1 MTDFDRSY
9 ADFQKR
15 RRNIFII
22 SVIVFVFIVGN
33 LYIFK
38 EISKVKD
45 VFNPYIFLVIINID
59 VVFFLA
65 ILAISL
71 RHLIKL
77 FFEKKQPTG
86 KLRKKLSFILI
97 SMVIIPAMILSV
109 ASISLISNATNLW
122 FSGKVENALKTVQ
135 KLVDE
140 EIKNYS
146 QFLDDVVYMIE
157 KKKITIYEAFKKFNI
172 VSIVILDS
180 NKKPVMIYGKPRKGI
195 ENYDFKI
202 KKSIIEDKGNY
213 YLRYVRKF
221 KNNQYIMI
229 DYRLPPL
236 LSKHKKEVSYIADI
250 YSQFR
255 YYKNPIRVSYIVT
268 MLTITMFVIFAAL
281 WFGQYVVRNLTYPLE
296 SLVDASKKL
305 ANGDLNV
312 KVDIKAPD
320 EIGILIEEF
329 NHMVD
334 ELKNLYFQLQR
345 SNKDL
350 KANKEYL
357 EAILENARTG
367 VIYSDRFGKVEKV
380 NKAASEILDIEPK
393 QLLGSDIEEFIKNL
407 GLNIREIDKE
417 QTINLE
423 GKTLIAKITKISA
436 KGYVLVFDDI
446 TEIVAAEKILAWKE
460 IARRIAHEIKNPLTP
475 IRLSA
480 ERIKRQFE
488 NNNPR
493 FAEILNKSVEVIFT
507 EVDHLS
513 KLVKEFGQ
521 FASTGENLSFE
532 SINLKELLEE
542 LKNSYQSDKFE
553 IEIDIPSEINISGD
567 KKLLRQAFL
576 NLIQNSFES
585 TLNEKKGK
593 LSITAKKEGEYI
605 EIYFKD
611 NGKGIPVEELE
622 KVFIP
627 YYSKKSKGS
636 GLGLAITK
644 EIVEKHKGSIKAL
657 PSKEGAVFRIRFRLK
672 NSKG

>member
-1 MTDFDRSY
+1 MTDFDKNY
-9 ADFQKR
+9 ADFQRR

-45 VFNPYIFLVIINID
+45 IFNPYIFLIIININ

-71 RHLIKL
+71 RDLIKL
-77 FFEKKQPTG
+77 FFEKREPAG

-157 KKKITIYEAFKKFNI
+157 KKKITPYEAFKKFNI
-172 VSIVILDS
+172 VSIIILDK
-180 NKKPVMIYGKPRKGI
+180 NKRPVMIYGKPRK
-195 ENYDFKI
+195 EVEESDFRL
-202 KKSIIEDKGNY
+202 KKSIVEYRGNY

-221 KNNQYIMI
+221 KKDQYIVI

-236 LSKHKKEVSYIADI
+236 LSKHRQEVSYIAEI

-296 SLVDASKKL
+296 RLVDASKKL
-305 ANGDLNV
+305 ADGNLNV

-329 NHMVD
+329 NNMVD

-367 VIYSDRFGKVEKV
+367 VIYSDRFGKIQKV
-380 NKAASEILDIEPK
+380 NKAASEILDIKPE
-393 QLLGSDIEEFIKNL
+393 QLIDKDIEEFIEKL
-407 GLNIREIDKE
+407 GLNVDKIDRE

-423 GKTLIAKITKISA
+423 GKTIIAKITKISA

-488 NNNPR
+488 NKNPR
-493 FAEILNKSVEVIFT
+493 FPEILNKSVDVIFT

-521 FASTGENLSFE
+521 FASTGEKLNLE
-532 SINLKELLEE
+532 KINLKKLFEE
-542 LKNSYQSDKFE
+542 LKNSYQSDRFE
-553 IEIDIPSEINISGD
+553 ITLEVPDNINITGD

-576 NLIQNSFES
+576 NIIQNSYES
-585 TLNEKKGK
+585 VSDRKGK
-593 LSITAKKEGEYI
+593 LNIKATKDKDI
-605 EIYFKD
+605 VEIVFKD
-611 NGKGIPVEELE
+611 NGKGIAVEDLD

-644 EIVEKHKGSIKAL
+644 EIIEKHKGYIKAL
-657 PSKEGAVFRIRFRLK
+657 PSSEGAVFKVVIK
-672 NSKG
+672 SENSEG

>member
-9 ADFQKR
+9 ADFQRR

-22 SVIVFVFIVGN
+22 SVIVFIFIVGN

-45 VFNPYIFLVIINID
+45 VFNPYIFLIIINID

-77 FFEKKQPTG
+77 FFEKKEHTG

-122 FSGKVENALKTVQ
+122 FSGKVENALRVLQ
-135 KLVDE
+135 KITE
-140 EIKNYS
+140 ENIKEYS
-146 QFLDDVVYMIE
+146 QFLDEVVYLLE
-157 KKKITIYEAFKKFNI
+157 NKRITPYEAFKKFNI
-172 VSIVILDS
+172 VSMVILDK
-180 NKKPVMIYGKPRKGI
+180 NKRPLMIYGKP
-195 ENYDFKI
+195 
-202 KKSIIEDKGNY
+202 KKSIEDIDFSVQRYLFEHKGKY
-213 YLRYVRKF
+213 YLRYITNYQ
-221 KNNQYIMI
+221 KNRYIVFE
-229 DYRLPPL
+229 YKLPPL
-236 LSKHKKEVSYIADI
+236 LEKYRNEIAYITDI

-296 SLVDASKKL
+296 RLVDASKRL
-305 ANGDLNV
+305 AQGDLNV
-312 KVDIKAPD
+312 HVDVKAPD

-357 EAILENARTG
+357 EAILENASTG
-367 VIYSDRFGKVEKV
+367 VIYSDRFGKIEKI
-380 NKAASEILDIEPK
+380 NKAASQILGIDAEK
-393 QLLGSDIEEFIKNL
+393 LKGKNIEEFMREINL
-407 GLNIREIDKE
+407 DPQKIDKE
-417 QTINLE
+417 QTINID
-423 GKTLIAKITKISA
+423 GKIIIAKITKISA

-446 TEIVAAEKILAWKE
+446 TEIVAAEKVLAWRE
-460 IARRIAHEIKNPLTP
+460 IAQRIAHEIKNPLTP

-480 ERIKRQFE
+480 ERIKRQYE
-488 NNNPR
+488 NNNPK
-493 FAEILNKSVEVIFT
+493 FPDILKKSVDVIFT

-513 KLVKEFGQ
+513 KLVKDFGQ
-521 FASTGENLSFE
+521 FASTEKNV
-532 SINLKELLEE
+532 NKKELSLFEILNE
-542 LKNSYQSDKFE
+542 LKNSYQSEKFE
-553 IEIDIPSEINISGD
+553 IKIDLPEDIKIKADP
-567 KKLLRQAFL
+567 KLIRQAFL
-576 NLIQNSFES
+576 NIIQNSYES
-585 TLNEKKGK
+585 IKDGRGILKIWAVKDNGNV
-593 LSITAKKEGEYI
+593 
-605 EIYFKD
+605 EIFFKD
-611 NGKGIPVEELE
+611 NGKGISPQDLE

-644 EIVEKHKGSIKAL
+644 DIIEKHGGSIKAL
-657 PSKEGAVFRIRFRLK
+657 PSEDGALFKVELK
-672 NSKG
+672 AD

>member
-1 MTDFDRSY
+1 MTEFDKSY
-9 ADFQKR
+9 ADFQRR

-22 SVIVFVFIVGN
+22 SVVLFIFIVGN

-45 VFNPYIFLVIINID
+45 VFNPYVFLIIINID

-77 FFEKKQPTG
+77 FFEKKEHTG

-122 FSGKVENALKTVQ
+122 FSGKVENALRVLEQLT
-135 KLVDE
+135 E
-140 EIKNYS
+140 ENIREYS
-146 QFLDDVVYMIE
+146 QLLDEVVYLIE
-157 KKKITIYEAFKKFNI
+157 KKKITPYEAFKKFNI
-172 VSIVILDS
+172 VSMIILDK
-180 NKKPVMIYGKPRKGI
+180 NRRPLMIYGKPRK
-195 ENYDFKI
+195 EVEDVDFQARKFI
-202 KKSIIEDKGNY
+202 FEHRGKY
-213 YLRYVRKF
+213 YLRYVRKYM
-221 KNNQYIMI
+221 KDKYIVI

-236 LSKHKKEVSYIADI
+236 LEKYKKEISYIADI

-268 MLTITMFVIFAAL
+268 MLTITMFVIFAAV

-296 SLVDASKKL
+296 RLVEASKRL
-305 ANGDLNV
+305 AQKDLNV
-312 KVDIKAPD
+312 KVDVKAPD

-329 NHMVD
+329 NHMVE
-334 ELKNLYFQLQR
+334 ELKNLYFQLER
-345 SNKDL
+345 SNKNL

-367 VIYSDRFGKVEKV
+367 VIYSDRFGKIEKI
-380 NKAASEILDIEPK
+380 NKAAAKILGIQPSSLEGK
-393 QLLGSDIEEFIKNL
+393 NIEEFMKSINLDIKN
-407 GLNIREIDKE
+407 IDRE
-417 QTINLE
+417 QTINID
-423 GKTLIAKITKISA
+423 GKIIIARITRISP
-436 KGYVLVFDDI
+436 KGYVLIFDDI
-446 TEIVAAEKILAWKE
+446 TEIVAAEKVLAWKE
-460 IARRIAHEIKNPLTP
+460 IAQRIAHEIKNPLTP

-493 FAEILNKSVEVIFT
+493 FPEILNKSVDVIFT

-521 FASTGENLSFE
+521 FASSDKKMNIEK
-532 SINLKELLEE
+532 INLKKLFEE
-542 LKNSYQSDKFE
+542 LKNSYQSENFN
-553 IEIDIPSEINISGD
+553 IRLDIPEDIQVMAD
-567 KKLLRQAFL
+567 QKLIRQAFL
-576 NLIQNSFES
+576 NIIQNSYES
-585 TLNEKKGK
+585 VDRESGVLQIKARRKNGLVE
-593 LSITAKKEGEYI
+593 IT
-605 EIYFKD
+605 FQD
-611 NGKGIPVEELE
+611 NGKGISNQELE

-644 EIVEKHKGSIKAL
+644 EIIEKHGGSIKAL
-657 PSKEGAVFRIRFRLK
+657 PSDKGALFRVELK
-672 NSKG
+672 AA

>member
-9 ADFQKR
+9 ADFQRR

-77 FFEKKQPTG
+77 FFEKKEHTG

-122 FSGKVENALKTVQ
+122 FSGKVENALRTLEKITEENI
-135 KLVDE
+135 KEYSHLLDE
-140 EIKNYS
+140 
-146 QFLDDVVYMIE
+146 VVYLLE
-157 KKKITIYEAFKKFNI
+157 KKRITPYEAFKKFNI
-172 VSIVILDS
+172 ASMVILDK
-180 NKKPVMIYGKPRKGI
+180 NRRPVMIYGKPRSSI
-195 ENYDFKI
+195 EEIDFKVRKYI
-202 KKSIIEDKGNY
+202 FENKGKY
-213 YLRYVRKF
+213 YLRYIRKYQ
-221 KNNQYIMI
+221 NNRYILI
-229 DYRLPPL
+229 EYKLPPL
-236 LSKHKKEVSYIADI
+236 LEKHRKEIKYIADI

-296 SLVDASKKL
+296 RLVDASKKL
-305 ANGDLNV
+305 AQGDLNV
-312 KVDIKAPD
+312 RVDVKAPD

-367 VIYSDRFGKVEKV
+367 VIYSDRFGKIEKI
-380 NKAASEILDIEPK
+380 NKAASEILGIDPENLK
-393 QLLGSDIEEFIKNL
+393 NKFIEEFMESINLDIKN
-407 GLNIREIDKE
+407 IDKE
-417 QTINLE
+417 QTVNLD
-423 GKTLIAKITKISA
+423 GKIIIVKITKISA
-436 KGYVLVFDDI
+436 RGYVLIFDDI
-446 TEIVAAEKILAWKE
+446 TEIVAAEKVLAWRE
-460 IARRIAHEIKNPLTP
+460 IAQRIAHEIKNPLTP

-480 ERIKRQFE
+480 ERIKRQYE
-488 NNNPR
+488 NNNPK
-493 FAEILNKSVEVIFT
+493 FSEILKKSVDVIFT

-513 KLVKEFGQ
+513 KLVKDFGQ
-521 FASTGENLSFE
+521 FASSEKNLNLKEIS
-532 SINLKELLEE
+532 LKELLSE
-542 LKNSYQSDKFE
+542 LRNSYQSDRLK
-553 IEIDIPSEINISGD
+553 IELDIPEDIKINAD
-567 KKLLRQAFL
+567 PKLIRQAFL
-576 NLIQNSFES
+576 NIIQNSYES
-585 TLNEKKGK
+585 VDENGRLAVKAEKKDGK
-593 LSITAKKEGEYI
+593 V
-605 EIYFKD
+605 EILFKD
-611 NGKGIPVEELE
+611 NGKGIPPQELE

-644 EIVEKHKGSIKAL
+644 DIIEKHGGSIKAL
-657 PSKEGAVFRIRFRLK
+657 PSEEGALFKVELK
-672 NSKG
+672 TA

>member
-1 MTDFDRSY
+1 MTEFDKSY
-9 ADFQKR
+9 ADFQRR

-77 FFEKKQPTG
+77 FFEKKEHTG

-122 FSGKVENALKTVQ
+122 FSGKVENALRTLEKIT
-135 KLVDE
+135 E
-140 EIKNYS
+140 ENIKEYS
-146 QFLDDVVYMIE
+146 HFLDEVVYLLE
-157 KKKITIYEAFKKFNI
+157 NKRITPYEAFKKFNI
-172 VSIVILDS
+172 VSMVILDR
-180 NKKPVMIYGKPRKGI
+180 NRKPLMIYGRPRNSI
-195 ENYDFKI
+195 EDIDFRI
-202 KKSIIEDKGNY
+202 KKYIFENKGKY
-213 YLRYVRKF
+213 YLRYITRYQ
-221 KNNQYIMI
+221 NNKYIVI
-229 DYRLPPL
+229 EYKLPPL
-236 LSKHKKEVSYIADI
+236 LEKHRKDIKYIADI

-296 SLVDASKKL
+296 RLVDASKKL
-305 ANGDLNV
+305 AQGDLNV
-312 KVDIKAPD
+312 HVDVKAPD

-367 VIYSDRFGKVEKV
+367 VIYSDRFGRIEKI
-380 NKAASEILDIEPK
+380 NKAASEILGINPE
-393 QLLGSDIEEFIKNL
+393 QLKGKVIEEFMESINLDIKNL
-407 GLNIREIDKE
+407 DKE
-417 QTINLE
+417 QTINID
-423 GKTLIAKITKISA
+423 GKIIIAKITKISA
-436 KGYVLVFDDI
+436 RGYVLIFDDI
-446 TEIVAAEKILAWKE
+446 TEIVAAEKVLAWRE
-460 IARRIAHEIKNPLTP
+460 IAQRIAHEIKNPLTP

-480 ERIKRQFE
+480 ERIKRQYE
-488 NNNPR
+488 NNNPK
-493 FAEILNKSVEVIFT
+493 FPEILNKSVDVIFT

-513 KLVKEFGQ
+513 KLVKDFGQ
-521 FASTGENLSFE
+521 FASSEKNLNLKEIS
-532 SINLKELLEE
+532 LKELLSE
-542 LKNSYQSDKFE
+542 LKNSYQSDRFR
-553 IEIDIPSEINISGD
+553 IELNAPDNIKINAD
-567 KKLLRQAFL
+567 PKLIRQAFL
-576 NLIQNSFES
+576 NIIQNSYES
-585 TLNEKKGK
+585 VNGDGK
-593 LSITAKKEGEYI
+593 LEISAKKRNGKV
-605 EIYFKD
+605 EIFFKD
-611 NGKGIPVEELE
+611 NGKGIPPQELE

-644 EIVEKHKGSIKAL
+644 DIIEKHGGSIRAL
-657 PSKEGAVFRIRFRLK
+657 PSEEGALFKVELK
-672 NSKG
+672 AA

>member
-9 ADFQKR
+9 ADFQRR

-22 SVIVFVFIVGN
+22 SVIVFIFIIGN

-45 VFNPYIFLVIINID
+45 VFNPYIFLIIINID

-77 FFEKKQPTG
+77 FFEKKEHTG

-122 FSGKVENALKTVQ
+122 FSGKVENALRVLQ
-135 KLVDE
+135 KITE
-140 EIKNYS
+140 ENIKEYS
-146 QFLDDVVYMIE
+146 QFLDEVVYLLE
-157 KKKITIYEAFKKFNI
+157 NKRITPYEAFKKFNI
-172 VSIVILDS
+172 VSMVILDK
-180 NKKPVMIYGKPRKGI
+180 NKRPLMIYGKP
-195 ENYDFKI
+195 
-202 KKSIIEDKGNY
+202 KKSIEDIDLSVQKYIFEHKGKY
-213 YLRYVRKF
+213 YLRYITDYQ
-221 KNNQYIMI
+221 KNRYIVFE
-229 DYRLPPL
+229 YKLPPL
-236 LSKHKKEVSYIADI
+236 LEKYRNEIAYITDI

-296 SLVDASKKL
+296 RLVDASKRL
-305 ANGDLNV
+305 AQGDLNV
-312 KVDIKAPD
+312 HVDVKAPD

-357 EAILENARTG
+357 EAILENASTG
-367 VIYSDRFGKVEKV
+367 VIYSDRFGKIEKI
-380 NKAASEILDIEPK
+380 NKAASQILGIDAEK
-393 QLLGSDIEEFIKNL
+393 LKGKNIEEFMREINL
-407 GLNIREIDKE
+407 DPQKIDKE
-417 QTINLE
+417 QTINID
-423 GKTLIAKITKISA
+423 GKIIIAKITKISA

-446 TEIVAAEKILAWKE
+446 TEIVAAEKVLAWRE
-460 IARRIAHEIKNPLTP
+460 IAQRIAHEIKNPLTP

-480 ERIKRQFE
+480 ERIKRQYE
-488 NNNPR
+488 NNNPK
-493 FAEILNKSVEVIFT
+493 FPDILKKSVDVIFT

-513 KLVKEFGQ
+513 KLVKDFGQ
-521 FASTGENLSFE
+521 FASTEKNV
-532 SINLKELLEE
+532 NKKELSLFEILNE
-542 LKNSYQSDKFE
+542 LKNSYQSEKFE
-553 IEIDIPSEINISGD
+553 IKIDLPEDIKIKADP
-567 KKLLRQAFL
+567 KLIRQAFL
-576 NLIQNSFES
+576 NIIQNSYES
-585 TLNEKKGK
+585 IKDDRGILKIWAVKDNGNV
-593 LSITAKKEGEYI
+593 
-605 EIYFKD
+605 EIFFKD
-611 NGKGIPVEELE
+611 NGKGISPQDLE

-644 EIVEKHKGSIKAL
+644 DIIEKHGGSIKAL
-657 PSKEGAVFRIRFRLK
+657 PSEDGALFKVELK
-672 NSKG
+672 TD

>member
-9 ADFQKR
+9 ADFQRR

-77 FFEKKQPTG
+77 FFEKKEHTG

-122 FSGKVENALKTVQ
+122 FSGKVENALRTLEKITEENI
-135 KLVDE
+135 KEYSHLLDE
-140 EIKNYS
+140 
-146 QFLDDVVYMIE
+146 VVYLLE
-157 KKKITIYEAFKKFNI
+157 KKRITPYEAFKKFNI
-172 VSIVILDS
+172 ASMVILDK
-180 NKKPVMIYGKPRKGI
+180 NRRPVMIYGKPRSSI
-195 ENYDFKI
+195 EEIDFKVRKYI
-202 KKSIIEDKGNY
+202 FENKGKY
-213 YLRYVRKF
+213 YLRYIRKYQ
-221 KNNQYIMI
+221 NNRYILI
-229 DYRLPPL
+229 EYKLPPL
-236 LSKHKKEVSYIADI
+236 LEKHRKEIKYIADI

-296 SLVDASKKL
+296 RLVDASKKL
-305 ANGDLNV
+305 AQGDLNV
-312 KVDIKAPD
+312 RVDVKAPD

-367 VIYSDRFGKVEKV
+367 VIYSDRFGKIEKI
-380 NKAASEILDIEPK
+380 NKAASEILGIDPENLK
-393 QLLGSDIEEFIKNL
+393 NKFIEEFMESINLDIKN
-407 GLNIREIDKE
+407 IDKE
-417 QTINLE
+417 QTVNLD
-423 GKTLIAKITKISA
+423 GKIIIVKITKISA
-436 KGYVLVFDDI
+436 RGYVLIFDDI
-446 TEIVAAEKILAWKE
+446 TEIVAAEKVLAWRE
-460 IARRIAHEIKNPLTP
+460 IAQRIAHEIKNPLTP

-480 ERIKRQFE
+480 ERIKRQYE
-488 NNNPR
+488 NNNPK
-493 FAEILNKSVEVIFT
+493 FSEILKKSVDVIFT

-513 KLVKEFGQ
+513 KLVKDFGQ
-521 FASTGENLSFE
+521 FASSEKNLNLKEIS
-532 SINLKELLEE
+532 LKELLSE
-542 LKNSYQSDKFE
+542 LRNSYQSDMFK
-553 IEIDIPSEINISGD
+553 IELDIPEDIKINAD
-567 KKLLRQAFL
+567 PKLIRQAFL
-576 NLIQNSFES
+576 NIIQNSYES
-585 TLNEKKGK
+585 VDENGRLVVKAEKKDGK
-593 LSITAKKEGEYI
+593 V
-605 EIYFKD
+605 EILFKD
-611 NGKGIPVEELE
+611 NGKGIPPQELE

-644 EIVEKHKGSIKAL
+644 DIIEKHGGSIKAL
-657 PSKEGAVFRIRFRLK
+657 PSEEGALFKVELK
-672 NSKG
+672 TA

>member
-9 ADFQKR
+9 ADFQRR

-77 FFEKKQPTG
+77 FFEKKEHTG

-122 FSGKVENALKTVQ
+122 FSGKVENALRTLEKITEENI
-135 KLVDE
+135 KEYSHLLDE
-140 EIKNYS
+140 
-146 QFLDDVVYMIE
+146 VVYLLE
-157 KKKITIYEAFKKFNI
+157 KKRITPYEAFKKFNI
-172 VSIVILDS
+172 ASMVILDK
-180 NKKPVMIYGKPRKGI
+180 NRRPVMIYGKPGSSI
-195 ENYDFKI
+195 EEIDFKVRKYI
-202 KKSIIEDKGNY
+202 FESKGKY
-213 YLRYVRKF
+213 YLRYIRRYQ
-221 KNNQYIMI
+221 KNRYILI
-229 DYRLPPL
+229 EYKLPPL
-236 LSKHKKEVSYIADI
+236 LEKHRKEIKYIADI

-296 SLVDASKKL
+296 RLVDASKKL
-305 ANGDLNV
+305 AQGDLNV
-312 KVDIKAPD
+312 RVDVKAPD

-367 VIYSDRFGKVEKV
+367 VIYSDRFGKIEKI
-380 NKAASEILDIEPK
+380 NKAASEILGIDPENLK
-393 QLLGSDIEEFIKNL
+393 NKFIEEFMESINLDIKN
-407 GLNIREIDKE
+407 IDKE
-417 QTINLE
+417 QTVNLD
-423 GKTLIAKITKISA
+423 GKIIIVKITKISA
-436 KGYVLVFDDI
+436 RGYVLIFDDI
-446 TEIVAAEKILAWKE
+446 TEIVAAEKVLAWRE
-460 IARRIAHEIKNPLTP
+460 IAQRIAHEIKNPLTP

-480 ERIKRQFE
+480 ERIKRQYE
-488 NNNPR
+488 NNNPK
-493 FAEILNKSVEVIFT
+493 FSEILKKSVDVIFT

-513 KLVKEFGQ
+513 KLVKDFGQ
-521 FASTGENLSFE
+521 FASSEKNLNLKEIS
-532 SINLKELLEE
+532 LKELLSE
-542 LKNSYQSDKFE
+542 LRNSYQSDRFK
-553 IEIDIPSEINISGD
+553 IELDIPEDIKINAD
-567 KKLLRQAFL
+567 PKLIRQAFL
-576 NLIQNSFES
+576 NIIQNSYES
-585 TLNEKKGK
+585 VDENGRLAVKAEKKDGK
-593 LSITAKKEGEYI
+593 V
-605 EIYFKD
+605 EILFKD
-611 NGKGIPVEELE
+611 NGKGIPPQELE

-644 EIVEKHKGSIKAL
+644 DIIEKHGGSIKAL
-657 PSKEGAVFRIRFRLK
+657 PSEEGALFKVELK
-672 NSKG
+672 TA

>member
-9 ADFQKR
+9 ADFQRR

-22 SVIVFVFIVGN
+22 SVIVFIFIVGN

-45 VFNPYIFLVIINID
+45 VFNPYIFLIIINID

-77 FFEKKQPTG
+77 FFEKKEHTG

-122 FSGKVENALKTVQ
+122 FSGKVENALRVLQ
-135 KLVDE
+135 KITE
-140 EIKNYS
+140 ENIKEYS
-146 QFLDDVVYMIE
+146 QFLDEVVYLLE
-157 KKKITIYEAFKKFNI
+157 NKRITPYEAFKKFNI
-172 VSIVILDS
+172 VSMVILDK
-180 NKKPVMIYGKPRKGI
+180 NKRPLMIYGKP
-195 ENYDFKI
+195 
-202 KKSIIEDKGNY
+202 KKSIEDIDFSVQRYIFEYKGKY
-213 YLRYVRKF
+213 YLRYITDYQ
-221 KNNQYIMI
+221 KNRYIVFE
-229 DYRLPPL
+229 YKLPPL
-236 LSKHKKEVSYIADI
+236 LEKYRNEIAYITDI

-296 SLVDASKKL
+296 RLVDASKRL
-305 ANGDLNV
+305 AQGDLNV
-312 KVDIKAPD
+312 HVDVKAPD

-357 EAILENARTG
+357 EAILENASTG
-367 VIYSDRFGKVEKV
+367 VIYSDRFGKIEKI
-380 NKAASEILDIEPK
+380 NKAASQILGIDAEK
-393 QLLGSDIEEFIKNL
+393 LKGKNIEEFMREINL
-407 GLNIREIDKE
+407 DPQKIDKE
-417 QTINLE
+417 QTINID
-423 GKTLIAKITKISA
+423 GKIIIAKITKISA

-446 TEIVAAEKILAWKE
+446 TEIVAAEKVLAWRE
-460 IARRIAHEIKNPLTP
+460 IAQRIAHEIKNPLTP

-480 ERIKRQFE
+480 ERIKRQYE
-488 NNNPR
+488 NNNPK
-493 FAEILNKSVEVIFT
+493 FPDILKKSVDVIFT

-513 KLVKEFGQ
+513 KLVKDFGQ
-521 FASTGENLSFE
+521 FASTEKNV
-532 SINLKELLEE
+532 NKKELSLFEILNE
-542 LKNSYQSDKFE
+542 LKNSYQSEKFE
-553 IEIDIPSEINISGD
+553 IKIDLPEDIKIKADP
-567 KKLLRQAFL
+567 KLIRQAFL
-576 NLIQNSFES
+576 NIIQNSYES
-585 TLNEKKGK
+585 IKDGRGILKIWAVKDNGNV
-593 LSITAKKEGEYI
+593 
-605 EIYFKD
+605 EIFFKD
-611 NGKGIPVEELE
+611 NGKGISPQDLE

-644 EIVEKHKGSIKAL
+644 DIIEKHGGSIKAL
-657 PSKEGAVFRIRFRLK
+657 PSEDGALFKVELK
-672 NSKG
+672 TD

>member
-9 ADFQKR
+9 ADFQRR

-77 FFEKKQPTG
+77 FFEKKEHTG

-122 FSGKVENALKTVQ
+122 FSGKVENALRTLEKITEENI
-135 KLVDE
+135 KEYSHLLDE
-140 EIKNYS
+140 
-146 QFLDDVVYMIE
+146 VVYLLE
-157 KKKITIYEAFKKFNI
+157 KKRITPYEAFKKFNI
-172 VSIVILDS
+172 ASMVILDK
-180 NKKPVMIYGKPRKGI
+180 NRRPVMIYGKPRSSI
-195 ENYDFKI
+195 EEIDFKVRKYI
-202 KKSIIEDKGNY
+202 FENKGKY
-213 YLRYVRKF
+213 YLRYIRKYQ
-221 KNNQYIMI
+221 NNRYILI
-229 DYRLPPL
+229 EYKLPPL
-236 LSKHKKEVSYIADI
+236 LEKHRKEIKYIADI

-296 SLVDASKKL
+296 RLVDASKKL
-305 ANGDLNV
+305 AQGDLNV
-312 KVDIKAPD
+312 RVDVKAPD

-367 VIYSDRFGKVEKV
+367 VIYSDRFGKIEKI
-380 NKAASEILDIEPK
+380 NKAASEILGIDPENLK
-393 QLLGSDIEEFIKNL
+393 NKFIEEFMESINLDIKN
-407 GLNIREIDKE
+407 IDKE
-417 QTINLE
+417 QTVNLD
-423 GKTLIAKITKISA
+423 GKIIIVKITKISA
-436 KGYVLVFDDI
+436 RGYVLIFDDI
-446 TEIVAAEKILAWKE
+446 TEIVAAEKVLAWRE
-460 IARRIAHEIKNPLTP
+460 IAQRIAHEIKNPLTP

-480 ERIKRQFE
+480 ERIKRQYE
-488 NNNPR
+488 NNNPK
-493 FAEILNKSVEVIFT
+493 FSEILKKSVDVIFT

-513 KLVKEFGQ
+513 KLVKDFGQ
-521 FASTGENLSFE
+521 FASSEKNLNLKEIS
-532 SINLKELLEE
+532 LKELLSE
-542 LKNSYQSDKFE
+542 LRNSYQSDRLK
-553 IEIDIPSEINISGD
+553 IELDIPEDIKINAD
-567 KKLLRQAFL
+567 PKLIRQAFL
-576 NLIQNSFES
+576 NIIQNSYES
-585 TLNEKKGK
+585 VDGNGRLVVKAEKKDGK
-593 LSITAKKEGEYI
+593 V
-605 EIYFKD
+605 EILFKD
-611 NGKGIPVEELE
+611 NGKGIPPQELE

-644 EIVEKHKGSIKAL
+644 DIIEKHGGSIKAL
-657 PSKEGAVFRIRFRLK
+657 PSEEGALFKVELK
-672 NSKG
+672 TA

>member
-9 ADFQKR
+9 ADFQRR

-22 SVIVFVFIVGN
+22 SVIVFIFIVGN

-45 VFNPYIFLVIINID
+45 VFNPYIFLIIINID

-77 FFEKKQPTG
+77 FFEKKEHTG

-122 FSGKVENALKTVQ
+122 FSGKVENALRVLQ
-135 KLVDE
+135 KITE
-140 EIKNYS
+140 ENIKEYS
-146 QFLDDVVYMIE
+146 QFLDEVVYLLE
-157 KKKITIYEAFKKFNI
+157 NKRITPYEAFKKFNI
-172 VSIVILDS
+172 VSMVILDK
-180 NKKPVMIYGKPRKGI
+180 NKRPLMIYGKP
-195 ENYDFKI
+195 
-202 KKSIIEDKGNY
+202 KKSIEDIDFSVQRYIFEHKGKY
-213 YLRYVRKF
+213 YLRYITDYQ
-221 KNNQYIMI
+221 KNRYIVFE
-229 DYRLPPL
+229 YKLPPL
-236 LSKHKKEVSYIADI
+236 LEKYRNEIAYITDI

-296 SLVDASKKL
+296 RLVDASKRL
-305 ANGDLNV
+305 AQGDLNV
-312 KVDIKAPD
+312 HVDVKAPD

-357 EAILENARTG
+357 EAILENASTG
-367 VIYSDRFGKVEKV
+367 VIYSDRFGKIEKI
-380 NKAASEILDIEPK
+380 NKAASQILGIDAEK
-393 QLLGSDIEEFIKNL
+393 LKGENIEEFMREINL
-407 GLNIREIDKE
+407 DPQKIDKE
-417 QTINLE
+417 QTINID
-423 GKTLIAKITKISA
+423 GKIIIAKITKISA

-446 TEIVAAEKILAWKE
+446 TEIVAAEKVLAWRE
-460 IARRIAHEIKNPLTP
+460 IAQRIAHEIKNPLTP

-480 ERIKRQFE
+480 ERIKRQYE
-488 NNNPR
+488 NNNPK
-493 FAEILNKSVEVIFT
+493 FPDILKKSVDVIFT

-513 KLVKEFGQ
+513 KLVKDFGQ
-521 FASTGENLSFE
+521 FASTEKNV
-532 SINLKELLEE
+532 NKKELSLFKILNE
-542 LKNSYQSDKFE
+542 LKNSYQSEKFE
-553 IEIDIPSEINISGD
+553 IKIDLPEDIKIKADP
-567 KKLLRQAFL
+567 KLIRQAFL
-576 NLIQNSFES
+576 NIIQNSYES
-585 TLNEKKGK
+585 IKDGRGILKIWAVKDNGK
-593 LSITAKKEGEYI
+593 V
-605 EIYFKD
+605 EIFFKD
-611 NGKGIPVEELE
+611 NGKGISPQDLE

-644 EIVEKHKGSIKAL
+644 DIIEKHGGSIKAL
-657 PSKEGAVFRIRFRLK
+657 PSEDGALFKVELK
-672 NSKG
+672 AD

>member
-9 ADFQKR
+9 ADFQRR

-22 SVIVFVFIVGN
+22 SVIAFVFIVGN

-45 VFNPYIFLVIINID
+45 VFNPYIFLIIINID

-77 FFEKKQPTG
+77 FFEKKEHTG

-122 FSGKVENALKTVQ
+122 FSGKVENALRVLQ
-135 KLVDE
+135 KITE
-140 EIKNYS
+140 ENIREYS
-146 QFLDDVVYMIE
+146 HFLDEVVYLLE
-157 KKKITIYEAFKKFNI
+157 NKRITPYEAFKKFNI
-172 VSIVILDS
+172 VSMIILDK
-180 NKKPVMIYGKPRKGI
+180 NKRPLMIYGKPKKSV
-195 ENYDFKI
+195 EEMDFKI
-202 KKSIIEDKGNY
+202 KKYIFEDKGKY
-213 YLRYVRKF
+213 YLRYITGYQ
-221 KNNQYIMI
+221 KNRYIVFEYKI
-229 DYRLPPL
+229 PPL
-236 LSKHKKEVSYIADI
+236 LEKHKKDIAYITDI

-296 SLVDASKKL
+296 RLVDASKRL
-305 ANGDLNV
+305 AQGDLNV
-312 KVDIKAPD
+312 HVDVKAPD
-320 EIGILIEEF
+320 EIGILIGEF

-357 EAILENARTG
+357 EAILENANTG
-367 VIYSDRFGKVEKV
+367 VIYSDRFGKIEKI
-380 NKAASEILDIEPK
+380 NKAASKILGIDVEKLKGKSIEDFMKSINLDPEK
-393 QLLGSDIEEFIKNL
+393 IE
-407 GLNIREIDKE
+407 KE
-417 QTINLE
+417 QTINID
-423 GKTLIAKITKISA
+423 GKIIIAKITKISA
-436 KGYVLVFDDI
+436 KGYVLIFDDI
-446 TEIVAAEKILAWKE
+446 TEIVAAEKVLAWRE
-460 IARRIAHEIKNPLTP
+460 IAQRIAHEIKNPLTP

-480 ERIKRQFE
+480 ERIKRQYE
-488 NNNPR
+488 NNNPK
-493 FAEILNKSVEVIFT
+493 FPEILKKSVDVIFT

-513 KLVKEFGQ
+513 KLVKDFGQ
-521 FASTGENLSFE
+521 FASTEKNLSVKDISLFE
-532 SINLKELLEE
+532 IINE
-542 LKNSYQSDKFE
+542 LKNSYHSEDFK
-553 IEIDIPSEINISGD
+553 IDVDVPEDIRIKADP
-567 KKLLRQAFL
+567 KLIRQAFL
-576 NLIQNSFES
+576 NIIQNSFES
-585 TLNEKKGK
+585 VKDGKGFLK
-593 LSITAKKEGEYI
+593 IKAVKENGKV
-605 EIYFKD
+605 EIFFKD
-611 NGKGIPVEELE
+611 NGKGISPQDLE

-644 EIVEKHKGSIKAL
+644 DIIEKHGGSIKAL
-657 PSKEGAVFRIRFRLK
+657 PSEDGALFKIELK
-672 NSKG
+672 AD

>member
-1 MTDFDRSY
+1 MTEFDKSY
-9 ADFQKR
+9 ADFQRR

-22 SVIVFVFIVGN
+22 SVVVFIFIVGN

-45 VFNPYIFLVIINID
+45 VFNPYVFLVIINID

-77 FFEKKQPTG
+77 FFEKKEHTG

-97 SMVIIPAMILSV
+97 SMVLIPAMILSV

-122 FSGKVENALKTVQ
+122 FSGKVENALKILEKIT
-135 KLVDE
+135 E
-140 EIKNYS
+140 ENIKEYS
-146 QFLDDVVYMIE
+146 QLLDEVVYLIE
-157 KKKITIYEAFKKFNI
+157 TKKITPYEAFKKFNI
-172 VSIVILDS
+172 VSMIFLDK
-180 NKKPVMIYGKPRKGI
+180 NKRPTMIYGKPKK
-195 ENYDFKI
+195 ELDSVDFQLKKI
-202 KKSIIEDKGNY
+202 IFQHNGKY
-213 YLRYVRKF
+213 YLRYISDF
-221 KNNQYIMI
+221 QKNGYLVI

-236 LSKHKKEVSYIADI
+236 LEKYKKEINYIADI

-268 MLTITMFVIFAAL
+268 MLTITMFVIFAAV

-296 SLVDASKKL
+296 QLVEASKKL
-305 ANGDLNV
+305 AQKDLNV
-312 KVDIKAPD
+312 KVNVKAPD

-329 NHMVD
+329 NHMVE
-334 ELKNLYFQLQR
+334 ELKNLYFQLER

-367 VIYSDRFGKVEKV
+367 VIYSDRFGKIEKI
-380 NKAASEILDIEPK
+380 NKAASQILGISSEELK
-393 QLLGSDIEEFIKNL
+393 GKNIEEFMKNIGLDIKN
-407 GLNIREIDKE
+407 IDRE
-417 QTINLE
+417 QTINLD
-423 GKTLIAKITKISA
+423 GKIIIAKITRISP
-436 KGYVLVFDDI
+436 KGYVLIFDDI
-446 TEIVAAEKILAWKE
+446 TEIVAAEKVLAWKE
-460 IARRIAHEIKNPLTP
+460 IAQRIAHEIKNPLTP

-480 ERIKRQFE
+480 ERIKRQYE

-493 FAEILNKSVEVIFT
+493 FPEILKKSVDVIFT

-521 FASTGENLSFE
+521 FASTDKALNLKKV
-532 SINLKELLEE
+532 NLKELFDE
-542 LKNSYQSDKFE
+542 LKNSYQSENFSINLKIPE
-553 IEIDIPSEINISGD
+553 DISISAD
-567 KKLLRQAFL
+567 PKLLRQAFL
-576 NLIQNSFES
+576 NIIQNSYES
-585 TLNEKKGK
+585 VKDGKGVLNISAEKEKEK
-593 LSITAKKEGEYI
+593 VVIT
-605 EIYFKD
+605 FKD
-611 NGKGIPVEELE
+611 NGRGIPQNELE

-644 EIVEKHKGSIKAL
+644 EIIEKHGGSIKAL
-657 PSKEGAVFRIRFRLK
+657 PSQNGALFRVELK
-672 NSKG
+672 TA